1 MSTLARGLAEPSDA
15 VVERDPDTGETRLV
29 VVESAA
35 HRLTRVALPQDAQ
48 RVDGPARRTQRPP
61 TELAPG
67 AIDLEVTFVPPK
79 GQKLDHRWG
88 DPTMLDVSASPE
100 GLLLDGGGR
109 APGLR
114 RAITV
119 ASGIRHG
126 TLHVSVQAAA
136 CDGDPLTGEVP
147 EHAACHLFQQDWGI
161 PLILVN
167 GAPGTLTLDL
177 RGA

>member
-1 MSTLARGLAEPSDA
+1 
-15 VVERDPDTGETRLV
+15 
-29 VVESAA
+29 
-35 HRLTRVALPQDAQ
+35 
-48 RVDGPARRTQRPP
+48 
-61 TELAPG
+61 
-67 AIDLEVTFVPPK
+67 
-79 GQKLDHRWG
+79 
-88 DPTMLDVSASPE
+88 MLDVSASPE

-114 RAITV
+114 RTITV

-136 CDGDPLTGEVP
+136 CDGDPATGDVP

-161 PLILVN
+161 PLTLVE